1 MKEAENSISE
11 EANIAIGRNT
21 NSRYLEKFSKKNFTI
36 AGIRTRDYSVA
47 SQTSYQPSHR
57 DTRLFASAFPLHL
70 RLDDFS
76 TDSSRIFQSILFI
89 YSMICRISLI
99 SLICIR
105 GQPQVV
111 ARSTPT
117 GLKKKKK
124 KESTSCR
131 LPRFNQSVGLTWPGL
146 DSE

>member
-70 RLDDFS
+70 RLDVFDRFFANIPKYTFHILDDLSHQPHFS
-76 TDSSRIFQSILFI
+76 HLHSWPATGGGPI
-89 YSMICRISLI
+89 Y
-99 SLICIR
+99 
-105 GQPQVV
+105 
-111 ARSTPT
+111 ADWT
-117 GLKKKKK
+117 
-124 KESTSCR
+124 
-131 LPRFNQSVGLTWPGL
+131 
-146 DSE
+146 